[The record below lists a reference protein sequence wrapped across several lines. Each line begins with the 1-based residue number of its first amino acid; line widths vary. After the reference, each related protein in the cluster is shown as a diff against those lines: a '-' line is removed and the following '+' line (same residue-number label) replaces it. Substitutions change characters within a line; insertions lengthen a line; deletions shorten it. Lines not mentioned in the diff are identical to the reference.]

1 MTEMKDKQQKFR
13 KNHQNAQT
21 ASKLKKTHRND
32 LVEKVKGHSK

>member
-21 ASKLKKTHRND
+21 ASKLKKKHT
-32 LVEKVKGHSK
+32 GTIW